1 MSPLYRSAY
10 VAGALVLAPIA
21 VGLSNTE
28 SASQSREWRAPA
40 RAAATTNPVAA
51 EEKSLATGK
60 GIYLKECASCHG
72 DTGKGDGPDA
82 ANLSRHPA
90 DFAAPAVGRESDG
103 ELFWKISEGRKPMP
117 RFARMLSAQERWHLV
132 NYIRSIA
139 PHDKQ

>member
-1 MSPLYRSAY
+1 MSRLYRSAY
-10 VAGALVLAPIA
+10 VASALVLAPLA
-21 VGLSNTE
+21 AGLTNTE

-51 EEKSLATGK
+51 EEKSLAVGK

-72 DTGKGDGPDA
+72 DAGKGDGPDA
-82 ANLSRHPA
+82 ANLSRRPA
-90 DFAAPAVGRESDG
+90 DFAAPAVRQETDG

-117 RFARMLSAQERWHLV
+117 RFARMLSAEERWNLV
-132 NYIRSIA
+132 NYIRSIS